1 MNSREKWAEL
11 KEDKD
16 FNPYKSIS
24 KQGDY
29 NRLLLSGHFFNIHPE
44 LTGEWKE
51 DKLRILGDQAEE
63 RMNIVG
69 QNGNDGLHYSQSTT
83 GGVSFQF
90 WEDQD
95 FSSAPIDPNQ
105 TTLNI

>member
-1 MNSREKWAEL
+1 MNSREKWEEL
-11 KEDKD
+11 EEDENY
-16 FNPYKSIS
+16 NPYKGIVNRL
-24 KQGDY
+24 DY
-29 NRLLLSGHFFNIHPE
+29 NRVLISGHFFDIHPE
-44 LTGEWKE
+44 LTGDWEV
-51 DKLRILGDQAEE
+51 DRLRILGDESEE

-69 QNGNDGLHYSQSTT
+69 QNGNDGLHYAQTTT

-95 FSSAPIDPNQ
+95 FSNNPKDPNQ

>member
-1 MNSREKWAEL
+1 MNTREKWAEL
-11 KEDKD
+11 QEDKKY
-16 FNPYKSIS
+16 NIYKGIS
-24 KQGDY
+24 REQDY
-29 NRLLLSGHFFNIHPE
+29 NLLLRSGAFWDIHPE
-44 LTGEWKE
+44 LTGDWNV
-51 DKLRILGDQAEE
+51 DKIRILGDQAEE

-69 QNGNDGLHYSQSTT
+69 QNGNDGLHYSQNTT

-95 FSSAPIDPNQ
+95 FSNNPKDPNQ